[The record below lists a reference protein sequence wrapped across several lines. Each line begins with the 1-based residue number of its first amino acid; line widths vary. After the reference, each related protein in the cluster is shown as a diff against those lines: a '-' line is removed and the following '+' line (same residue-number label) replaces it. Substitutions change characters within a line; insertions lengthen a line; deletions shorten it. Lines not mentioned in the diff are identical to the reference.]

1 MNIILTEQARDDI
14 AFWNRTDPSKTARIK
29 ELLKSIV
36 QTPFSGI
43 GKPEALKYSLTGC
56 YSRRI
61 DREHRLVYRLEG
73 ENIIVLQCR
82 YHY

>member
-1 MNIILTEQARDDI
+1 MNILLTKQARDDI

-29 ELLKSIV
+29 ELLKSIA

-43 GKPEALKYSLTGC
+43 GRPEALKYSLAGC

-61 DREHRLVYRLEG
+61 DREHRLAYRLEG

>member
-1 MNIILTEQARDDI
+1 MNILLTKQARDDI

-29 ELLKSIV
+29 ELLKSIA

-43 GKPEALKYSLTGC
+43 GRPEALKYSLAGC

>member
-1 MNIILTEQARDDI
+1 MNILLTDQAVADI
-14 AFWNRTDPSKTARIK
+14 AFWNRTDPAKTERIK
-29 ELLKSIV
+29 ALLQSIM
-36 QTPFSGI
+36 QTPFAGI
-43 GKPEALKYSLTGC
+43 GRPEPLKYDLSGC

-61 DREHRLVYRLEG
+61 DREHRLVYRIDG

>member
-1 MNIILTEQARDDI
+1 MNILLTKQARDDI

-29 ELLKSIV
+29 ELLKSIA
-36 QTPFSGI
+36 QTPVSGI
-43 GKPEALKYSLTGC
+43 GRPEALKYSLAGC

-73 ENIIVLQCR
+73 EKIIVLQCR